1 MRAVHTSLWVSPHPG
16 CHCEHKVEPCTRIET
31 AADPVEGSKEGGSC
45 AAGRGRDCRGRVTE
59 PGKLGGPGVAP
70 SLTFSPQERRH
81 SRIRPECSISA
92 FVKIICKDGSLTISN
107 RSFLL
112 YLPLSQL

>member
-1 MRAVHTSLWVSPHPG
+1 MRAVHTSLWSHRTRAATVSTRLSPAPG
-16 CHCEHKVEPCTRIET
+16 AEK
-31 AADPVEGSKEGGSC
+31 AADPVEGRKEGGSC
-45 AAGRGRDCRGRVTE
+45 AAGRGSDCRE
-59 PGKLGGPGVAP
+59 KLGGPGVAP
-70 SLTFSPQERRH
+70 SFTFSPQECRH

-112 YLPLSQL
+112 YLPLPQL